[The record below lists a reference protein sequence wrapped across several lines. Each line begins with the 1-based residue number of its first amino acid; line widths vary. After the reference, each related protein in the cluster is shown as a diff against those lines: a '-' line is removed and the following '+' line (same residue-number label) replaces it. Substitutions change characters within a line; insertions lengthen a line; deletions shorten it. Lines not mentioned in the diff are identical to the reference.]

1 VFSKLQ
7 KKTIKHMMFSIG
19 LIALGYIT
27 AVCGIH
33 YDPVMWL
40 GLIVM
45 LSGWF
50 VLIRTGHGALT
61 GKR

>member
-1 VFSKLQ
+1 
-7 KKTIKHMMFSIG
+7 MMFSIG
-19 LIALGYIT
+19 LTALGYIT